1 MPGSLPPVP
10 FFTAHRPARKQLSK
24 PAASVLSKQL
34 MSYVKQQERTW
45 WRIQTHT
52 MPFQRPHILETVFKK
67 QPSHHSN
74 ATTGDRV
81 SVPASL
87 TLHSTTLVP
96 VQQHTYLSTETQDLS
111 LEEALS
117 RTAKKNKASKG
128 NGRLSD
134 ILATMV
140 MDIQNCPEETSFQ
153 QNHKNNKAEPSAK
166 CKVFTHR
173 TKAVSKPES
182 KNSNQVLLYTPAC
195 SSTEH

>member
-1 MPGSLPPVP
+1 
-10 FFTAHRPARKQLSK
+10 
-24 PAASVLSKQL
+24 
-34 MSYVKQQERTW
+34 
-45 WRIQTHT
+45 

-87 TLHSTTLVP
+87 PPHSTTLVP

-153 QNHKNNKAEPSAK
+153 QNHKNKPSAK

-173 TKAVSKPES
+173 TKALSKPES
-182 KNSNQVLLYTPAC
+182 KNSNQVLLYTPARQPRG
-195 SSTEH
+195 STEH